1 MDKEPAGLPAQGN
14 WNDAALPCPV
24 LMDHR
29 ESGIE
34 VYFDSPGSKMQEQ
47 QDRNKHCNLL
57 LFRVT
62 HPPAKF

>member
-1 MDKEPAGLPAQGN
+1 MDKEPAGLPALGN
-14 WNDAALPCPV
+14 WNDPA

-29 ESGIE
+29 ESGTE